1 MAQSVLCNLRPHPQ
15 SLGRRNMRSL
25 FAISL
30 SGLAEVE
37 PVDIAVITGDKAVV
51 VVKYSPAPDLISL
64 QIRQ

>member
-1 MAQSVLCNLRPHPQ
+1 MEPIALCNLRLHPQ
-15 SLGRRNMRSL
+15 SLGRRSMQFL

-51 VVKYSPAPDLISL
+51 VAKYSPALDLISP
-64 QIRQ
+64 QIHQ